1 MKRDP
6 ETFEIFH
13 ARSAPRVLLAGVCGA
28 LIGAIVFGFCAGI
41 ALGISQLYL
50 VGNPLGI
57 LLWPI
62 VGAIFAVVL
71 YCAFALISFW
81 IGFVFSHFTGHTM
94 DLRVLAVL
102 EASATVY
109 LPFAYF
115 MFVSVD
121 RAPGS
126 SFSYSLEN
134 VLLVLAF
141 LLPAMTLVSIGAW
154 SWADVQLEKSFMPNA
169 PSTRRFGLQKLF
181 GATFLLATL
190 LFLSQFFNI
199 SILLWVGYVVLLVPV
214 SLLTAFFVWALRFWP
229 QSLRWKAASDVLEE
243 RSTAHGEAIEK
254 LEKPENEGA

>member
-28 LIGAIVFGFCAGI
+28 LIGAMVFGFCAGI

-50 VGNPLGI
+50 IGNPLGI

-94 DLRVLAVL
+94 DLRALAVL

-115 MFVSVD
+115 MLS
-121 RAPGS
+121 ASTGPLEAA
-126 SFSYSLEN
+126 SLI
-134 VLLVLAF
+134 LWKMFYWF
-141 LLPAMTLVSIGAW
+141 LL
-154 SWADVQLEKSFMPNA
+154 F
-169 PSTRRFGLQKLF
+169 
-181 GATFLLATL
+181 
-190 LFLSQFFNI
+190 
-199 SILLWVGYVVLLVPV
+199 YC
-214 SLLTAFFVWALRFWP
+214 LR
-229 QSLRWKAASDVLEE
+229 
-243 RSTAHGEAIEK
+243 
-254 LEKPENEGA
+254 